1 MRGRLA
7 EACERFGI
15 AYDTA
20 AQATRVSAA
29 FPESC
34 MRIQDLTFNHHQIVA
49 NHPQAGEHHARR
61 LREADAKWWTLR
73 SVAGLLAVDESTVSR
88 WFTNLQTQDSKSD
101 PPPDARV
108 QRECDAETVEAVIR
122 DDPEALAA
130 FREAMKHQGK
140 RTDLVSNRN
149 EVEVQRPAGTTR
161 AYSISRVQRECDPDT
176 VAAVMAGEHHARR
189 LTAPARP
196 FRWARLQAR
205 AAMLFGGHEIIGSP
219 ARVQNCERPSIS
231 AWSRSRRPTSA
242 ASRAAWP
249 SVRTSWPRMK
259 RSTAAGEMP
268 AARARSAEECSLQA
282 IA

>member
-1 MRGRLA
+1 MPDLNEIERGQLCQSTIESLY
-7 EACERFGI
+7 EATGGLRQFPSLLKKVI
-15 AYDTA
+15 
-20 AQATRVSAA
+20 ATRAW
-29 FPESC
+29 E
-34 MRIQDLTFNHHQIVA
+34 
-49 NHPQAGEHHARR
+49 RR
-61 LREADAKWWTLR
+61 TVHGKVVELGSLRELITAKP
-73 SVAGLLAVDESTVSR
+73 VSG
-88 WFTNLQTQDSKSD
+88 WGEDPSK
-101 PPPDARV
+101 
-108 QRECDAETVEAVIR
+108 VEAVIR

-130 FREAMKHQGK
+130 FREAMKHQGE
-140 RTDLVSNRN
+140 RPNLDDNVI
-149 EVEVQRPAGTTR
+149 EVERSPVGNSR

-176 VAAVMAGEHHARR
+176 VAGEHHARR

-196 FRWARLQAR
+196 SRWARLQAR
-205 AAMLFGGHEIIGSP
+205 AAMLFDGHEIIGSP

-249 SVRTSWPRMK
+249 SVSTSSPRMK